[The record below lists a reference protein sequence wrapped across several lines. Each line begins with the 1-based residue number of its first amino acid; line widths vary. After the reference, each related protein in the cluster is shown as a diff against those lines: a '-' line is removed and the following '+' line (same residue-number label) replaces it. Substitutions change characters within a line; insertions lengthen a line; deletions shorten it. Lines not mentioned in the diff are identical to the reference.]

1 MKILW
6 VINKPFPKV
15 SRELGLKVELSQ
27 SWLLDLERAV
37 RDAGITLCSA
47 CVEHVDDLKCVA
59 LDGGN
64 HYVMPMASKFQS
76 AKRYEAYWDQI
87 MAEEQPD
94 IIHVHGT
101 EYRHPLPLLEKYTQV
116 PRMLTIQGVM
126 SRISEQFYGG
136 LSLKEVLR
144 FRTLRENYTLGGM
157 LFTKRLYRKQAK
169 TEAEIVKQVDCVT
182 GRTLWDHSV
191 LKEINPEI
199 RYFRCFYNL
208 REEFYQAEKWN
219 VESMRRHSLYT
230 SFSSY
235 PLKGLH
241 VLLKALTIVKRDYPD
256 VLLNVPGVRGD
267 ANGHIVVTSGY
278 TKYLKKLITEW
289 DLTDNVRFL
298 GGQKTEDVIA
308 NMQKAHICVV
318 SSAIEGASA
327 TLREAMHI
335 GTPCICTYR
344 GGMTELLRDRETG
357 FYYDFPEF
365 SYLAERIMEVFRDD
379 KLAMQFSEKGIESAV
394 VWHDREKNAQDMID
408 IYNDL
413 TVRRSLCH

>member
-47 CVEHVDDLKCVA
+47 CVEHVDDLKCVS

-126 SRISEQFYGG
+126 CRISEFFYGG
-136 LSLKEVLR
+136 MSLREVLR
-144 FRTLRENYTLGGM
+144 YRTLRENYTLGGM

-169 TEAEIVKQVDCVT
+169 TEAEIVRQVDCVT
-182 GRTLWDHSV
+182 GRTLWDYSV

-208 REEFYQAEKWN
+208 RAEFYEAEKWSL
-219 VESMRRHSLYT
+219 ESAKRHSIYT

-241 VLLKALTIVKRDYPD
+241 MLLKALAIVKQTYPD

-267 ANGHIVVTSGY
+267 ANGRLVVTSGY
-278 TKYLKKLITEW
+278 TKYLKRLI
-289 DLTDNVRFL
+289 DRLQLVDNVRFL

-308 NMQKAHICVV
+308 NMQQAHLCVV

-344 GGMTELLRDRETG
+344 GGMTELLRDGESG
-357 FYYDFPEF
+357 FYYDYAEYA
-365 SYLAERIMEVFRDD
+365 YLAERMMQVFADD
-379 KLAMQFSEKGIESAV
+379 ELAECFSKNGIESAQ
-394 VWHDREKNAQDMID
+394 VWHDREKNARDMVD

-413 TVRRSLCH
+413 MAGRQTWH